1 MSIAERII
9 RLRGKESRASFA
21 KRIGIVENTL
31 RNYEKSLSLPN
42 SDVISSFYRV
52 LNVSPQWLILGNG
65 PIYADDNQNVLDMR
79 EEPALTRK
87 EENECPRCAKL
98 EEKLEKVE
106 NQRDE
111 LVEENRK
118 LWKEN
123 GELKERCARLEPRQ
137 KQDEAHPFDERRNIS
152 GSSEVIQSRL

>member
-9 RLRGKESRASFA
+9 CLRGKESRASFA
-21 KRIGIVENTL
+21 KRFGIVENTL
-31 RNYEKSLSLPN
+31 RNYEKNRSLPN
-42 SDVISSFYRV
+42 SDVICSFYRV

-65 PIYADDNQNVLDMR
+65 PIYVDDEQNVLDMR
-79 EEPALTRK
+79 EEPAPIRK
-87 EENECPRCAKL
+87 EGNECPRCAKL

-106 NQRDE
+106 TQRDN

-123 GELKERCARLEPRQ
+123 GELRERCARLEPRQ
-137 KQDEAHPFDERRNIS
+137 KQEEAHLFDEHRKIS
-152 GSSEVIQSRL
+152 GSSDVVQGRL